1 MLYNGDICPYHST
14 FYLRYSNIKIEL

>member
-1 MLYNGDICPYHST
+1 MLYNGNICPYHST